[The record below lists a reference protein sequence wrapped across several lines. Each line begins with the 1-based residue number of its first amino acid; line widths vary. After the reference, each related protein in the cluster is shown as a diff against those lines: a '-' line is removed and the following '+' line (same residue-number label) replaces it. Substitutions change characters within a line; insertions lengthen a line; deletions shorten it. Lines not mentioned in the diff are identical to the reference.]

1 MSKYLLEVEYTL
13 EGVRGLKSEGGSARV
28 AAASAL
34 IEGLGGKVESFY
46 FGFGATDVF
55 VIVDM
60 PDLRLSGGGGARRE
74 RWRRGDFPD
83 GRSSHGSRD
92 GRCRQEGDDIP
103 STGDLNPSNSLRDRT
118 TRRAELTRL
127 APSRRSGAPLCDGNV
142 PKASTSRLVHV

>member
-46 FGFGATDVF
+46 FGFGTTDVF

-60 PDLRLSGGGGARRE
+60 PDNVSAAAAALAVSAGGGA
-74 RWRRGDFPD
+74 
-83 GRSSHGSRD
+83 
-92 GRCRQEGDDIP
+92 
-103 STGDLNPSNSLRDRT
+103 
-118 TRRAELTRL
+118 
-127 APSRRSGAPLCDGNV
+127 
-142 PKASTSRLVHV
+142 TSRTVVLLTGAEMDAAVKKETTYRAPGT